1 MHSRPSEPSPGLS
14 KARAAE
20 RYMKRCLTRN
30 AACSIALLLVAVSPN
45 VSAQVRQGWFC
56 GSLETG
62 YGPFD
67 YRSTPY
73 EKREIVERFHFTPNV
88 KALTRGES
96 TINIGADIAY
106 TLHAFPNHPLAL
118 DAMAR
123 LGRKE
128 RSSRPKGAKY
138 TVECYFERAIR
149 FAPDDPQVRVLYA
162 HYLIS
167 EKRRDEARRQL
178 EAGEQTSDKSP
189 ALLYNLGLG
198 FADVGDYEKSLR
210 YAHRA
215 YAAGIE
221 LPGLRGRLQRA
232 GKWRDER
239 KE

>member
-1 MHSRPSEPSPGLS
+1 MRSKRWEHSPASSTTSAP
-14 KARAAE
+14 E
-20 RYMKRCLTRN
+20 RGMTRFQIRG
-30 AACSIALLLVAVSPN
+30 AACSLALLLAGLSPS
-45 VSAQVRQGWFC
+45 VSAQEQQGWFC
-56 GSLETG
+56 GSLENA

-67 YRSTPY
+67 FRTTPY
-73 EKREIVERFHFTPNV
+73 AKRQIVERYHFTPSV

-96 TINIGADIAY
+96 TSKIGGDIAY
-106 TLHAFPNHPLAL
+106 TLHAFPNHPAAL

-128 RSSRPKGAKY
+128 RSSQPDGAKH

-162 HYLIS
+162 HFLVGQ
-167 EKRRDEARRQL
+167 KRRDEARKQL
-178 EAGEQTSDKSP
+178 EAGEQTQDKSP

-198 FADVGDYEKSLR
+198 FADVGNYEKSLR
-210 YAHRA
+210 YAHQA

-221 LPGLRGRLQRA
+221 LPGLRERLRRA

>member
-1 MHSRPSEPSPGLS
+1 MHSRHSEHSPASL
-14 KARAAE
+14 KARVPE
-20 RYMKRCLTRN
+20 RRMRQHLMRG
-30 AACSIALLLVAVSPN
+30 AACSIALLLAALSPN
-45 VSAQVRQGWFC
+45 VSAQAQQGWFC
-56 GSLETG
+56 GPLEAG

-67 YRSTPY
+67 YRTTPY
-73 EKREIVERFHFTPNV
+73 EKREVVERFHFTPSV
-88 KALTRGES
+88 KALTRGQS
-96 TINIGADIAY
+96 SGQVGGDIAY
-106 TLHAFPNHPLAL
+106 TLHAFPNHPAAL

-128 RSSRPKGAKY
+128 RSPQPRGARY

-162 HYLIS
+162 HYLVG

-178 EAGEQTSDKSP
+178 EAGEQSP
-189 ALLYNLGLG
+189 EKTAALLYNLGLG
-198 FADVGDYEKSLR
+198 FADVGEYEKSLG
-210 YAHRA
+210 YAHQA

-221 LPGLRGRLQRA
+221 LPGLRERLRRA